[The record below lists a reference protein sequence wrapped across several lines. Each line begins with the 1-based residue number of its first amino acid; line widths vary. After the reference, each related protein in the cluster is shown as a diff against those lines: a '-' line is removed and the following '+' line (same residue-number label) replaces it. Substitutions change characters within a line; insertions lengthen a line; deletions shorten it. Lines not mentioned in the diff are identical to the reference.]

1 MARSKNTTP
10 LYWQQQF
17 AAQATSGL
25 NAAEYLRREGIRSSQ
40 WYRWRKLLREDTD
53 IQNVTL
59 VPVKIH
65 PSSSAAQ
72 EVRVHLPNGIVV
84 ALSGVES
91 PAQLVQVL
99 YRLETR

>member
-1 MARSKNTTP
+1 MARSKNTTLP
-10 LYWQQQF
+10 YWEQQF

-40 WYRWRKLLREDTD
+40 WYRWRKLLREDTGTHP
-53 IQNVTL
+53 VTL

-65 PSSSAAQ
+65 PTTSAAQ

-91 PAQLVQVL
+91 PTQLVQVL
-99 YRLETR
+99 YRLEST

>member
-10 LYWQQQF
+10 SYWHQQF
-17 AAQATSGL
+17 AAQASSGL
-25 NAAEYLRREGIRSSQ
+25 NTAEYLRREGIGSSQ
-40 WYRWRKLLREDTD
+40 WYRWRKILREDTTTHTA
-53 IQNVTL
+53 TL
-59 VPVKIH
+59 VPVKIQ
-65 PSSSAAQ
+65 PSALATQ

>member
-10 LYWQQQF
+10 SYWHQQF
-17 AAQATSGL
+17 AAQASSGL
-25 NAAEYLRREGIRSSQ
+25 NTAEYLRREGIRSGQ
-40 WYRWRKLLREDTD
+40 WYRWRKLLREDHDTHAT
-53 IQNVTL
+53 TL

-65 PSSSAAQ
+65 PAASAAQ

>member
-10 LYWQQQF
+10 SYWHQQF
-17 AAQATSGL
+17 AAQAASGL
-25 NAAEYLRREGIRSSQ
+25 NTAVYLRREGIGSSQ

-53 IQNVTL
+53 THSATL

-65 PSSSAAQ
+65 PAASTVQ
-72 EVRVHLPNGIVV
+72 EVRVHLPNGIVM